1 MFISLYFDRSD
12 TDAEIE
18 LIKKLSKDAGAFDA
32 VACTH
37 WSDGGMKCLVF
48 IILLC
53 NCFLFFAISLFC
65 ASIFHKV
72 TQNLLVDFKF

>member
-1 MFISLYFDRSD
+1 MGTILYVFSNLPYVMFISLYFNRSD

-37 WSDGGMKCLVF
+37 WADGGMQCLVF
-48 IILLC
+48 YNSTL
-53 NCFLFFAISLFC
+53 
-65 ASIFHKV
+65 
-72 TQNLLVDFKF
+72 